1 MSERTSRV
9 PPVIFVI
16 KGMPVLDEGQYD
28 HHDHGNHDDLNDH
41 DHVAP
46 VFDEGQ
52 GDHHDAPAHNAG
64 KELCFRLAFLK
75 HLHLVDD
82 DDEDEDDD
90 FDYDHTLKL

>member
-1 MSERTSRV
+1 M
-9 PPVIFVI
+9 VI
-16 KGMPVLDEGQYD
+16 KLDIIVTKVMPVFDEGQYD
-28 HHDHGNHDDLNDH
+28 HHDHGNHDDQDH
-41 DHVAP
+41 HVAP
-46 VFDEGQ
+46 VLDEGQ

-82 DDEDEDDD
+82 DDEVGDDD